1 MLSSKGILPLM
12 ATFFQFPYGPAQTPD
27 NITGLASGQAKVL
40 GSVGDGSLI
49 FDIVV
54 APLMFTTGAGGV
66 GTVELWV
73 ALSENGGAP
82 PTGIWSGGI
91 DPTSTADQSAKV
103 IDGQVRLLHS
113 ITAASATTYYFDW
126 FSQSAVIGGFA
137 MYSCYIV
144 WNKTA
149 AALNATASNFAARF
163 SRQNF
168 SSPVPLVYA

>member
-1 MLSSKGILPLM
+1 M
-12 ATFFQFPYGPAQTPD
+12 ATFFQFPFGPGQTTD
-27 NITGLASGQAKVL
+27 NLTGLASGQAKVL

-66 GTVELWV
+66 GTVELWI

-82 PTGIWSGGI
+82 PTGIWSAGI

-103 IDGQVRLLHS
+103 IDGQVRLLQS
-113 ITAASATTYYFDW
+113 ITTASATTYYFDE
-126 FSQSAVIGGFA
+126 FALGSVLGFFP
-137 MYSCYIV
+137 MYSCPIV

-149 AALNATASNFAARF
+149 AALSATAANHSAHY

-168 SSPVPLVYA
+168 TSPAPLVYA